1 RACRHRGASA
11 ARSRRRTPTPRRAGA
26 CRNGA
31 WAPPAPCPDAN
42 SMPPQSSHRFWPWPS
57 GDAGARVGRR
67 GVLVSPGRCR
77 LGLSRRELRAL
88 RGFVFDLDG
97 CVWTGDVL
105 VPGAA
110 EGRALLREQGRGG
123 SFPPNT
129 PAARSATMQAKL
141 ERLGVQAAL
150 PEVLTPLEILGE
162 VIDARWGPSRV
173 LVIGTDLLG
182 STLAESGHTLVPMD
196 RFREAQVVVV
206 GRDPDFTYD
215 RLTSAARAIAG
226 GAPFLTPNLD
236 PRLPLEDG
244 DFLPGCGAVVE
255 AVAAAAGARPIV
267 VGKPEP
273 PLFELALSR
282 MGVTADT
289 AAMVGDSVDSDIRGA
304 RRVGMTAILFAP
316 DGGPGGAAHFMGQS
330 LPQLRRLRAERWPPA
345 CAGSSTRAAPS
356 GPRGGV
362 TSTRFLAP
370 PVASASSPRPTCM
383 TSAPTSTA

>member
-1 RACRHRGASA
+1 
-11 ARSRRRTPTPRRAGA
+11 
-26 CRNGA
+26 
-31 WAPPAPCPDAN
+31 
-42 SMPPQSSHRFWPWPS
+42 
-57 GDAGARVGRR
+57 V
-67 GVLVSPGRCR
+67 
-77 LGLSRRELRAL
+77 GLSRRELRAL

-110 EGRALLREQGRGG
+110 EVLALLREQGRGV
-123 SFPPNT
+123 SFLTNNS
-129 PAARSATMQAKL
+129 AARSATMQAKL

-173 LVIGTDLLG
+173 LVIGTELLG
-182 STLAESGHTLVPMD
+182 STLAESGHTLVPAE

-206 GRDPDFTYD
+206 GRDP
-215 RLTSAARAIAG
+215 G
-226 GAPFLTPNLD
+226 FLTPNLD
-236 PRLPLEDG
+236 PRLPLENG

-255 AVAAAAGARPIV
+255 AVAAAAGVRPIV

-316 DGGPGGAAHFMGQS
+316 AGGPDGVAHFMVKTMA
-330 LPQLRRLRAERWPPA
+330 QLRRLLVEK
-345 CAGSSTRAAPS
+345 
-356 GPRGGV
+356 
-362 TSTRFLAP
+362 
-370 PVASASSPRPTCM
+370 
-383 TSAPTSTA
+383 